1 MTKHLPILPT
11 LVGLALILV
20 GLHFGINAV
29 EYRILG
35 GLYLG
40 YGTIIH
46 IRNVRICRQMW
57 IKQRTIL

>member
-1 MTKHLPILPT
+1 MTKMLPVLPAF
-11 LVGLALILV
+11 VGLALILM
-20 GLHFGINAV
+20 GLHFDNI
-29 EYRILG
+29 ECRILG

-57 IKQRTIL
+57 DKQRTII